1 MSSSNWSSDGCS
13 SDLIVTLCIESEDPD
28 SPLIKTPGLHTVPP
42 GTVDALLG
50 PNRTLL
56 LRNDVTGDPEVFG
69 SGAPLVRSDALV
81 RLSVSSATP
90 PALLAFGTRHA
101 ERFHPGQATEL
112 LGFLSRVLEHVIRG
126 WLNLPD

>member
-1 MSSSNWSSDGCS
+1 MIRRPPRSTRTD
-13 SDLIVTLCIESEDPD
+13 TLFPYTTLFRSESEDPD

-69 SGAPLVRSDALV
+69 GGAPLVRSDALV

-101 ERFHPGQATEL
+101 ERFHPGQEIGRA
-112 LGFLSRVLEHVIRG
+112 HV
-126 WLNLPD
+126 

>member
-13 SDLIVTLCIESEDPD
+13 SNLIVTLCNYSEDPD

-69 SGAPLVRSDALV
+69 GGAPLVRSDALV

-101 ERFHPGQATEL
+101 ERFPSGRASCRERVGQY
-112 LGFLSRVLEHVIRG
+112 G
-126 WLNLPD
+126 